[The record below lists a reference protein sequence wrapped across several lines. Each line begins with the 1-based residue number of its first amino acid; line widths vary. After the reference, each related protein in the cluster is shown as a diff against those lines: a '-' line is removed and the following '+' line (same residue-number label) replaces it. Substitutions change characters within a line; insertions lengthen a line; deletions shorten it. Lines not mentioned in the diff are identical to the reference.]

1 MCSLILF
8 LFKTMCIS
16 LHQYIYLSL
25 CKFVWVCMYIYVYL
39 HEVLSKTMFT
49 KQVVRLEVIFAVL
62 FVLL

>member
-1 MCSLILF
+1 MY
-8 LFKTMCIS
+8 IS
-16 LHQYIYLSL
+16 LYQYIYLSL

-49 KQVVRLEVIFAVL
+49 EQVVRLEVIFAVL

>member
-1 MCSLILF
+1 MY
-8 LFKTMCIS
+8 IS
-16 LHQYIYLSL
+16 LYQYIYLSL
-25 CKFVWVCMYIYVYL
+25 CKFVRVCMYIYVYL